1 MTQPAS
7 SQEAEYSAREK
18 RFNADVERHA
28 GRSRSVSNLR
38 GLAFAVFIVS
48 LLLTVFGS
56 KSGLS
61 GPLSLASLA
70 AFMALVVWHSRV
82 IAEEDLARRFARVNR
97 DALARITGRFA
108 ELAEN
113 GARFADPAH
122 PYTSDLDVFGQN
134 SLFQRVSV
142 AHTRVG
148 QEKLAAF
155 FNQPSP
161 SATVRERQTAVRAL
175 APLLDLRQ
183 RIEALALGVVDPTSK
198 SKEPPTPEPL
208 LRWAE
213 EKPQLK
219 HWLHVVWAA
228 RILPFFTVG
237 GMVAWSTFH
246 HSWLFFTV
254 PGLLSMFALSLA
266 NAITSRVFHAV
277 SETQGAFLRYG
288 TLLGEL
294 ESLDVDAPLIRA
306 AQARLTQSGK
316 KPSQEMRR
324 FERVV
329 GFFELKHNGM
339 IYPVVNLFLL
349 WDVHCVL
356 ALEAWQESAGRYV
369 REWLDVVGEAEA
381 LSSLAGLCHDEPEFC
396 FPELSRTACFRAT
409 ELGHL
414 LIDRKVRVSNSVELA
429 EAGTALLVTGS
440 NMSGKS
446 TMLRSMGLANV
457 LAFAGGPVCAKQL
470 VLAEL
475 SLVTSIRMSD
485 SLASGVSHF
494 YAEINKLKA
503 VLDAT
508 AGPKPVFF
516 LLDEILHGTNSL
528 ERQIGARWVIGELI
542 KRGAL
547 GAVSTHDMGLAE
559 LSPEL
564 MKRVT
569 LIHFRETVKDNEM
582 SFDYKAHPGPVQAG
596 NALRLMRRIG
606 LAVPLSA
613 DDS

>member
-1 MTQPAS
+1 VS
-7 SQEAEYSAREK
+7 HEAEYRAREQ
-18 RFNADVERHA
+18 RFTADAERYA
-28 GRSRSVSNLR
+28 ARSRSVSNLR
-38 GLAFAVFIVS
+38 GLSFAVFIVS
-48 LLLTVFGS
+48 LLLSVFGKTS
-56 KSGLS
+56 VLA
-61 GPLSLASLA
+61 GPLSLLGLLA
-70 AFMALVVWHSRV
+70 FLGLVVWHSRV
-82 IAEEDLARRFARVNR
+82 LAEEDLARRFARVNK
-97 DALARITGRFA
+97 DALSRTTGRFS

-113 GARFADPAH
+113 GARFVDSAH
-122 PYTSDLDVFGQN
+122 PYTSDLDVFGPN
-134 SLFQRVSV
+134 SLFQRISV

-148 QEKLAAF
+148 QEKLAGF
-155 FNQPSP
+155 FSHTSPP
-161 SATVRERQTAVRAL
+161 SAVRERQVAVRAL
-175 APLLDLRQ
+175 SPMLELRQ
-183 RIEALALGVVDPTSK
+183 RIEALALGIVDPAGSK
-198 SKEPPTPEPL
+198 RKEPPNPEPL
-208 LRWAE
+208 LQWAE

-228 RILPFFTVG
+228 RILPFFTIA
-237 GMVAWSTFH
+237 GMVLWSSFGR
-246 HSWLFFTV
+246 SWLFFTIPAV
-254 PGLLSMFALSLA
+254 LSLFTLSLA
-266 NAITSRVFHAV
+266 NAVTSRVFHAV

-294 ESLDVDAPLIRA
+294 EALEVDAPLLRA

-316 KPSQEMRR
+316 KPSEEMRR

-356 ALEAWQESAGRYV
+356 ALEAWQERAGRFV

-381 LSSLAGLCHDEPEFC
+381 LSSLAGLAHDEPSFC
-396 FPELSRTACFRAT
+396 FPEFSQRPCFSAE

-414 LIDRKVRVSNSVELA
+414 LIDGKLRVTNDVSLPD
-429 EAGTALLVTGS
+429 AGTALLVTGS

-446 TMLRSMGLANV
+446 TLLRSMGLANV
-457 LAFAGGPVCAKQL
+457 LAFAGGPVCAKKL
-470 VLAEL
+470 VLSEF
-475 SLVTSIRMSD
+475 SLITSIRMSD

-503 VLDAT
+503 VVDGT
-508 AGPKPVFF
+508 TGGRPVFF

-528 ERQIGARWVIGELI
+528 ERQIGARWVIGELL

-559 LSPEL
+559 LEPEL
-564 MKRVT
+564 MQRVT
-569 LIHFRETVKDNEM
+569 LIHFRESVKDNEM

-606 LAVPLSA
+606 LDVPLA
-613 DDS
+613 

>member
-1 MTQPAS
+1 MS
-7 SQEAEYSAREK
+7 DQEAEYRAREQ
-18 RFNADVERHA
+18 RFNAEAERHA
-28 GRSRSVSNLR
+28 ARSRTVSNLR
-38 GLAFAVFIVS
+38 GLSFAVFIVS
-48 LLLTVFGS
+48 LLLSVFG
-56 KSGLS
+56 KSNALA
-61 GPLSLASLA
+61 GPISLLGLA
-70 AFMALVVWHSRV
+70 AFLALVVWHSRV
-82 IAEEDLARRFARVNR
+82 LVEEDLARRFARVNK
-97 DALARITGRFA
+97 DALARTTGRFS

-113 GARFADPAH
+113 GARFVDPTH
-122 PYTSDLDVFGQN
+122 PYTSDLDVFGPS

-148 QEKLAAF
+148 QEKLSGF
-155 FNQPSP
+155 FSHTSP
-161 SATVRERQTAVRAL
+161 PTVVRERQVAVRAL
-175 APLLDLRQ
+175 SPLLDLRQ
-183 RIEALALGVVDPTSK
+183 RIEALALGIVDPGSK
-198 SKEPPTPEPL
+198 RKEPPNPEPL
-208 LRWAE
+208 LLWAE

-228 RILPFFTVG
+228 RILPFFTIG
-237 GMVAWSTFH
+237 GMVLWSSFGR
-246 HSWLFFTV
+246 SWLFFTV
-254 PGLLSMFALSLA
+254 PAVLSMFTLSLA

-316 KPSQEMRR
+316 KPSEEMRR

-356 ALEAWQESAGRYV
+356 ALEAWQERAGRFV

-381 LSSLAGLCHDEPEFC
+381 LSSLAGLAHDEPNFC
-396 FPELSRTACFRAT
+396 FAEFSDRPCFLAE
-409 ELGHL
+409 ELGHV
-414 LIDRKVRVSNSVELA
+414 LIDRQVRVTNSVSLP

-446 TMLRSMGLANV
+446 TLLRSMGLANV
-457 LAFAGGPVCAKQL
+457 LAFAGGPVCAKRL
-470 VLAEL
+470 VLAEFAL
-475 SLVTSIRMSD
+475 ITSIRISD

-494 YAEINKLKA
+494 YAELNKLKA
-503 VLDAT
+503 VVDGT
-508 AGPKPVFF
+508 AGDKPVFF

-559 LSPEL
+559 LEPAL
-564 MKRVT
+564 MSRVT
-569 LIHFRETVKDNEM
+569 LIHFRESVKDNEM

-606 LAVPLSA
+606 LDVPL
-613 DDS
+613 D

>member
-1 MTQPAS
+1 MTPPFD
-7 SQEAEYSAREK
+7 QEAEYSAREQ
-18 RFNADVERHA
+18 RFNADADRHA

-38 GLAFAVFIVS
+38 GLAFAVFVVS
-48 LLLTVFGS
+48 LLLAIFGD
-56 KSGLS
+56 KGGYY
-61 GPLSLASLA
+61 GPLSLISLA
-70 AFMALVVWHSRV
+70 AFMALVVWHSRI

-97 DALARITGRFA
+97 DALVRNTGRFA
-108 ELAEN
+108 ELAET
-113 GARFADPAH
+113 GARFVDAAH
-122 PYTSDLDVFGQN
+122 PYTSDLDVFGQS

-148 QEKLAAF
+148 QEKLAIF

-161 SATVRERQTAVRAL
+161 VAAVRERQTAVRAL

-183 RIEALALGVVDPTSK
+183 RIEALALGVVDPASK
-198 SKEPPTPEPL
+198 HKEPPNPEPL

-213 EKPQLK
+213 EKAVLK

-237 GMVAWSTFH
+237 GMVLWSTFH
-246 HSWLFFTV
+246 HSWLWFTV
-254 PGLLSMFALSLA
+254 PAALSMFALSLA
-266 NAITSRVFHAV
+266 NSVTSRVFHAV

-288 TLLGEL
+288 TLLEEL
-294 ESLDVDAPLIRA
+294 ERLDVDAPLIRA
-306 AQARLTQSGK
+306 AQKRLRQSGK
-316 KPSQEMRR
+316 KPSEEMRR

-381 LSSLAGLCHDEPEFC
+381 LSSLAALAHDEPSFC
-396 FPELSRTACFRAT
+396 YPELDGEACFRAAG
-409 ELGHL
+409 LGHV
-414 LIDRKVRVSNSVELA
+414 LIDRRMRVTNDVELA
-429 EAGTALLVTGS
+429 SAGTALLVTGS

-457 LAFAGGPVCAKQL
+457 LAFAGGPVCATQL
-470 VLAEL
+470 TLSEL
-475 SLVTSIRMSD
+475 SLITSIRISD
-485 SLASGVSHF
+485 SLSSGVSHF
-494 YAEINKLKA
+494 YAELNKLKA
-503 VLDAT
+503 VVDAT
-508 AGPKPVFF
+508 AGAKPVFF

-528 ERQIGARWVIGELI
+528 ERQLGARWVIGELI
-542 KRGAL
+542 QRGAL

-559 LSPEL
+559 LEPAL
-564 MKRVT
+564 MARVT
-569 LIHFRETVKDNEM
+569 LIHFRETVRDNEM

-606 LAVPLSA
+606 LEVPLA
-613 DDS
+613 

>member
-1 MTQPAS
+1 MSEQ
-7 SQEAEYSAREK
+7 AEYRAREQ
-18 RFNADVERHA
+18 RFDSEAERHA
-28 GRSRSVSNLR
+28 ARSRTVSNLR
-38 GLAFAVFIVS
+38 GLSFAVFVVS
-48 LLLTVFGS
+48 LLLSVFGDS
-56 KSGLS
+56 SGVA
-61 GPLSLASLA
+61 GPLSLASLL
-70 AFMALVVWHSRV
+70 AFLLLVVWHSRV
-82 IAEEDLARRFARVNR
+82 LTDEDLARRFARVNK
-97 DALARITGRFA
+97 DALARTTGRFT
-108 ELAEN
+108 ELAED
-113 GARFADPAH
+113 GARFMDPAH
-122 PYTSDLDVFGQN
+122 PYASDLDVFGPA

-148 QEKLAAF
+148 QEKLASF
-155 FNQPSP
+155 FRQASP
-161 SATVRERQTAVRAL
+161 RAELLERQTAVRAL

-183 RIEALALGVVDPTSK
+183 RIEALALGIVDPGSK
-198 SKEPPTPEPL
+198 RKEAPNPEPL

-213 EKPQLK
+213 EAPQLV

-228 RILPFFTVG
+228 RVLPFFTVG
-237 GMVAWSTFH
+237 GMVLWSSFGK
-246 HSWLFFTV
+246 SWLFFAV
-254 PGLLSMFALSLA
+254 PAALSWLTLSLA
-266 NAITSRVFHAV
+266 NAITSRVFNAV

-306 AQARLTQSGK
+306 AQARLKQSGK
-316 KPSQEMRR
+316 KPSEEMRR

-339 IYPVVNLFLL
+339 VYPVVNLFLL

-356 ALEAWQESAGRYV
+356 ALEAWQARAGRFV

-381 LSSLAGLCHDEPEFC
+381 LSSLAGLAHDEPEFC
-396 FPELSRTACFRAT
+396 YPELSERPYFEAE
-409 ELGHL
+409 ELGHV
-414 LIDRKVRVSNSVELA
+414 LIERSVRVTNTVILP

-446 TMLRSMGLANV
+446 TLLRAMGLANV
-457 LAFAGGPVCAKQL
+457 LGAAGGPACAKRL
-470 VLAEL
+470 VLGEFTL
-475 SLVTSIRMSD
+475 ITSIRISD

-494 YAEINKLKA
+494 YAELHKLKA
-503 VLDAT
+503 VVDAT
-508 AGPKPVFF
+508 STSKAVFF

-542 KRGAL
+542 QRGAL

-559 LSPEL
+559 LAPEL
-564 MKRVT
+564 MARVT
-569 LIHFRETVKDNEM
+569 LIHFRESLKNNEM

-606 LAVPLSA
+606 LAVPLE
-613 DDS
+613 